1 MGIRNSLD
9 TWQTVAARKQAERLH
24 KIPQEWLLP
33 QALLPDDADTNDD
46 DDDVS
51 TFPSTSG
58 FFTPRE
64 LELTNATASEVVRKI
79 AKREWTSLEV
89 TRAVCKRAAV
99 AQQLVNCLTEICFDE
114 ALQRAEALDRKM
126 SESGPVGPLHGLPIS
141 LKDQF
146 HVPGLDT
153 TIGYISR
160 AEAPMRTAS
169 TLVEL
174 LLNAGAVLYAKT
186 NVPATLMSGETV
198 NNVFGRSL
206 NPYNRKLTPG
216 GSSGG
221 ESALVA
227 FGGSYLGVG
236 TDIGGSIRMPCHMT
250 GIFGLRPSHGRVSYQ
265 NVGNTYVGQE
275 AVISSAGPMCRS
287 PEDIRLFMTSALAQ
301 KPWLQDPQC
310 LPMPWRTEHEILPK
324 KLCFGWSLDDDR
336 VQATPPVRRALEI
349 VRDKLLAAGHAVI
362 EFKPHEML
370 EAQDIS
376 QKMLTADGGEEFQ
389 RETQVFDEP
398 LHPEVEEWLRKSA
411 IAAKTSVSE
420 TWQTQH
426 RRTLFAQRWLQRWE
440 ETADVTGTGRPM
452 DGLIMQTLPFPAV
465 MHDSKWPS
473 YHGALS
479 PLLDLT
485 TGSFPVT
492 RVELE
497 IDRVPTDWHP
507 LSETDRNVMEFCEL
521 QNTFLFFFSS
531 SFGNQW
537 LGRNKKT
544 HFDADTYTDKHQ
556 NFCHIFR

>member
-1 MGIRNSLD
+1 MGIRNALD
-9 TWQTVAARKQAERLH
+9 TWQTVAARKQAERLNR
-24 KIPQEWLLP
+24 IPEEWIIP
-33 QALLPDDADTNDD
+33 VSLLPDAKT
-46 DDDVS
+46 DDVS
-51 TFPSTSG
+51 TFPQTSG
-58 FFTPRE
+58 FFTKRE
-64 LELTNATASEVVRKI
+64 LELTDATASEVVRKI
-79 AKREWTSLEV
+79 AKREWTSVEV
-89 TRAVCKRAAV
+89 TSAVCKRAAV

-114 ALQRAEALDRKM
+114 ALDRAEALDRKM
-126 SESGPVGPLHGLPIS
+126 RESGPVGPLHGLPIS

-160 AEAPMRTAS
+160 AETPMRSAS

-287 PEDIRLFMTSALAQ
+287 PEDIHLFMTSILAQ

-310 LPMPWRTEHEILPK
+310 LPMPWRAEQEMLPK

-336 VQATPPVRRALEI
+336 VQATPPVRRALEM
-349 VRDKLLAAGHAVI
+349 VRDKLLAAGHEVI
-362 EFKPHEML
+362 IFKPYEML

-389 RETQVFDEP
+389 RETQVYDEP

-492 RVELE
+492 RVDLE
-497 IDRVPTDWHP
+497 IDGVPDDWHP
-507 LSETDRNVMEFCEL
+507 LSEKDREVMNFCEY
-521 QNTFLFFFSS
+521 
-531 SFGNQW
+531 
-537 LGRNKKT
+537 
-544 HFDADTYTDKHQ
+544 H
-556 NFCHIFR
+556 